1 MTMSEQFN
9 HKLST
14 LRIRSEHCIGILK
27 GRFPWL
33 RGIRMKVNNKASS
46 VRRIVRMIDAT
57 IILHNMLIEF
67 GEEENTA
74 WIDEKDFSDL
84 DDGDRAPYEDGDE
97 LNRPIPG
104 WAPKDERRQ
113 QLLRYF
119 KERFFMG
126 V

>member
-1 MTMSEQFN
+1 
-9 HKLST
+9 
-14 LRIRSEHCIGILK
+14 
-27 GRFPWL
+27 
-33 RGIRMKVNNKASS
+33 MKVNEKPSS
-46 VRRIVRMIDAT
+46 VRRIVRLIDAT
-57 IILHNMLIEF
+57 IILHNVLIEF

-84 DDGDRAPYEDGDE
+84 ADGERAPYEDGDE
-97 LNRPIPG
+97 LNSAIPG

-113 QLLRYF
+113 QLLRHF

>member
-1 MTMSEQFN
+1 MVSAFKKGANQDMSYEHEQFF

-14 LRIRSEHCIGILK
+14 LWIRSKHCIGILK

-33 RGIRMKVNNKASS
+33 RGIGMKANDKASS
-46 VRRIVRMIDAT
+46 VRRIVRLIDAT

-84 DDGDRAPYEDGDE
+84 ADGERAPY
-97 LNRPIPG
+97 
-104 WAPKDERRQ
+104 
-113 QLLRYF
+113 
-119 KERFFMG
+119 
-126 V
+126 

>member
-1 MTMSEQFN
+1 
-9 HKLST
+9 
-14 LRIRSEHCIGILK
+14 
-27 GRFPWL
+27 
-33 RGIRMKVNNKASS
+33 MKVSDKPSS
-46 VRRIVRMIDAT
+46 LRRIVRMIDAT

-74 WIDEKDFSDL
+74 WIDETDFSDL
-84 DDGDRAPYEDGDE
+84 ADGDRAPYEDGDE
-97 LNRPIPG
+97 LNTAIPG

-113 QLLRYF
+113 QLLCYF

>member
-1 MTMSEQFN
+1 
-9 HKLST
+9 L
-14 LRIRSEHCIGILK
+14 
-27 GRFPWL
+27 
-33 RGIRMKVNNKASS
+33 
-46 VRRIVRMIDAT
+46 IDAT

-74 WIDEKDFSDL
+74 WIDEKDFSNL
-84 DDGDRAPYEDGDE
+84 ADGERAPYEDGDE
-97 LNRPIPG
+97 LNSAIPG

-113 QLLRYF
+113 QFLRYF